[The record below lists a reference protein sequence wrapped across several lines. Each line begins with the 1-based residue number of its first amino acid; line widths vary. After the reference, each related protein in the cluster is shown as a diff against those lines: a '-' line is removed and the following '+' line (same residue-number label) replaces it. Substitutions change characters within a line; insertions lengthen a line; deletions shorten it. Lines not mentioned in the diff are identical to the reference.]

1 MSNEDRKESPRIDD
15 LTFDSEP
22 HHENNQQEKAQEEP
36 SQTVAASGTEHDAGA
51 VQAVRSSNAV
61 QTAEYSAPS
70 SGNADYSISLPSIG
84 LFQFNTKL
92 RQFNNLNLGD
102 KAETLKGWKET
113 TQRSIDYY
121 TVGGLYQDRFEEQ
134 GSTFKQGVET
144 DSGELNSIAP
154 LKFKNNSGELKGE
167 IALLKVSK
175 MLGLGDVVNV
185 PLPHSGIWV
194 TIKPPTE
201 KDLIDFYNSIFRE
214 KIMLGR
220 TTFGLTLTNFSVHI
234 NNRLIDFIIKHIHSV
249 NYGDLPKD
257 DLKNY
262 LLIHDFPILA
272 WGFAATMYPNG
283 FEYERACIKD
293 VEACSFVAK
302 AKLNVAKLLWI
313 DNPSLSAAQKKILE
327 EFRPNKL
334 SLDSYR
340 KFISE
345 HVRVTGSTFT
355 TKNGMKFKLK
365 VPTFNEYTSD
375 GLAWI
380 NGINSAVENII
391 LTESTDEDDDGKTE
405 MLNQYVKTSILRQF
419 NHFIDEI
426 DLGEGETITD
436 RATINQVLE
445 AFSAQDDIRSEI
457 TENILKFKAKTTL
470 GLIGIPEYKCP
481 NCGTHQNPEPVN
493 DNFVNVI
500 PLDAMNLF
508 FTLITLRI
516 SKILE
521 REV

>member
-1 MSNEDRKESPRIDD
+1 MSNERESIED
-15 LTFDSEP
+15 LTFTSEP
-22 HHENNQQEKAQEEP
+22 DHETPQQTQIEEEH
-36 SQTVAASGTEHDAGA
+36 SQAATATANEPDVVAPAT
-51 VQAVRSSNAV
+51 VRSSNAT
-61 QTAEYSAPS
+61 QTAEFSSES
-70 SGNADYSISLPSIG
+70 SGSADYSIPLPSLG
-84 LFQFNTKL
+84 LFTFNAKL
-92 RQFNNLNLGD
+92 RSFSGLNLED
-102 KAETLKGWKET
+102 KSEGLEKWRNV
-113 TQRSIDYY
+113 TQNSIDYY
-121 TVGGLYQDRFEEQ
+121 TVGGLYQNRFEEKD
-134 GSTFKQGVET
+134 SAFKQGVET
-144 DSGELNSIAP
+144 AEGELNSISP
-154 LKFKNNSGELKGE
+154 LKFKNTSGEMKGE

-234 NNRLIDFIIKHIHSV
+234 NNRLFDFISKHIHSI
-249 NYGDLPKD
+249 NYGDLPKA
-257 DLKNY
+257 DLKDY

-272 WGFAATMYPNG
+272 WGFACTMYPNG
-283 FEYERACIKD
+283 FEYQRACVDD
-293 VEACSFVAK
+293 VEACSHIAK
-302 AKLNVAKLLWI
+302 AKLNLAKLLWI
-313 DNPSLSAAQKKILE
+313 DNPSLTAAQKKILE

-334 SLDSYR
+334 TLDSYR

-345 HVRVTGSTFT
+345 HVRVSGSSFT
-355 TKNGMKFKLK
+355 TKNGIKFKLK
-365 VPTFNEYTSD
+365 VPTFNEYTTD

-380 NGINSAVENII
+380 SGINSAIENII
-391 LTESTDEDDDGKTE
+391 LQESDNQDDDGKTE

-419 NHFIDEI
+419 NHFVDFIEVEDNV
-426 DLGEGETITD
+426 ITD
-436 RATINQVLE
+436 RATINNVLE
-445 AFSAQDDIRSEI
+445 AFSAQDDIRIEI
-457 TENILKFKAKTTL
+457 TDAILKFKAKTTI

-481 NCGTHQNPEPVN
+481 NCGKPQNPTPTNE
-493 DNFVNVI
+493 NFVNVI

-508 FTLITLRI
+508 FTLITLKI

>member
-1 MSNEDRKESPRIDD
+1 MSQDRQDGVDID
-15 LTFDSEP
+15 LTFTSESQNG
-22 HHENNQQEKAQEEP
+22 NNEQTAGQEEP
-36 SQTVAASGTEHDAGA
+36 AKTSGPDGVGVDADASEAI
-51 VQAVRSSNAV
+51 RPSNAV
-61 QTAEYSAPS
+61 QTSEYSSPAVGVP
-70 SGNADYSISLPSIG
+70 DYSVSLPSIG
-84 LFQFNTKL
+84 LMRFNAKL
-92 RQFNNLNLGD
+92 KGFNNLNLEARQEELKD
-102 KAETLKGWKET
+102 WKNTL
-113 TQRSIDYY
+113 QSSVDFY

-134 GSTFKQGVET
+134 GSEFRQGLVT
-144 DSGELNSIAP
+144 DTGILNTIAP
-154 LKFKNNSGELKGE
+154 VNFKNTAGELKGE

-175 MLGLGDVVNV
+175 ALGLGDVVNV

-234 NNRLIDFIIKHIHSV
+234 NNRLMDFIMKHIHSV
-249 NYGDLPKD
+249 NYGDLPKA

-272 WGFAATMYPNG
+272 WGFACTMYPNG
-283 FEYERACIKD
+283 FDYQRACVKD
-293 VEACSFVAK
+293 VEACSHIAK
-302 AKLNVAKLLWI
+302 AKLNLAKLLWI
-313 DNPSLSAAQKKILE
+313 DNPSLSAAQKKIME

-345 HVRVTGSTFT
+345 HTRVAGSSFEA
-355 TKNGMKFKLK
+355 KNGMQFKLK
-365 VPTFNEYTSD
+365 VPTFNEYTTD

-380 NGINSAVENII
+380 SGINSAIENII
-391 LTESTDEDDDGKTE
+391 LLESDNQDDEAKTE
-405 MLNQYVKTSILRQF
+405 MLNNYVKTSILRQF
-419 NHFIDEI
+419 NHFVDEI
-426 DLGEGETITD
+426 KLEDGSTINDRETI
-436 RATINQVLE
+436 NSVLE
-445 AFSAQDDIRSEI
+445 AFSAQDELRGEI

-481 NCGTHQNPEPVN
+481 NCGAHQNPTPVN

-516 SKILE
+516 SKILK